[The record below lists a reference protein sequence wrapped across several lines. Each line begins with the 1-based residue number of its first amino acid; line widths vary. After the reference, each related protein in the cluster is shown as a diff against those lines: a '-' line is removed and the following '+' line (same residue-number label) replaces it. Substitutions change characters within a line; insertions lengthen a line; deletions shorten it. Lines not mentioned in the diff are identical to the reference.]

1 MHIVSSGDVPLQT
14 RFTKSRIGARV
25 GQTVSV
31 SNKPR
36 TGLAI
41 AGLSLGTALNPL
53 NSSMIAVALVV
64 LRADFG
70 LDVATVTWV
79 ITSFYLSSA
88 AGQPLMGRLADRF
101 GPRRMFTVGMAL
113 VAATCALA
121 PFSPNF
127 ALLCVA
133 RAVMALGT
141 AAAYPSA
148 VVMVGAIAQRAGQ
161 ESSRPLGRIQMAN
174 TSAAAVGPVVGGLLV
189 GLVGWEALFV
199 LNVPLAVAA
208 LLIVRRMAPP
218 DQARERGTVG
228 ELLKSSDIPGILGF
242 VGSLLLVMMALL
254 DVAPGYRWWL
264 LAAGTVIAGLFV
276 WRELRFSPP
285 FLDLRLLGR
294 NRPLMLV
301 YLGFAVFSSVYYFVF
316 FGLPQLLQEAGGYD
330 PGLVGLLMLPLAT
343 MSVLATPWAVRA
355 MGRFG
360 VRRVLLAGVVLLTVV
375 AALMWLLTGS
385 LAIPLVVAL
394 TALMGVPYGVV
405 GIASNQG
412 MFVSTQPQERGVA
425 AGIYQTCRYV
435 GAITATVL
443 IGVFASDGVDQA
455 GWGLMVAAM
464 LLLSAVAFAVTLFW
478 RQRPE

>member
-1 MHIVSSGDVPLQT
+1 MLGM
-14 RFTKSRIGARV
+14 G
-25 GQTVSV
+25 TV
-31 SNKPR
+31 
-36 TGLAI
+36 AI
-41 AGLSLGTALNPL
+41 
-53 NSSMIAVALVV
+53 
-64 LRADFG
+64 
-70 LDVATVTWV
+70 
-79 ITSFYLSSA
+79 
-88 AGQPLMGRLADRF
+88 
-101 GPRRMFTVGMAL
+101 
-113 VAATCALA
+113 TCALA

-141 AAAYPSA
+141 ATAYPSA
-148 VVMVGAIAQRAGQ
+148 VVMIGAIAHRAGT
-161 ESSRPLGRIQMAN
+161 ESARPLGRIQMAN
-174 TSAAAVGPVVGGLLV
+174 TSAAAVGPVAGGLLV
-189 GLVGWEALFV
+189 GQVGWEALFLV
-199 LNVPLAVAA
+199 NVPLALAA
-208 LLIVRRMAPP
+208 LLIVGKVAPP
-218 DQARERGTVG
+218 DGVRERGS
-228 ELLKSSDIPGILGF
+228 LARLARDSDIPGITAF

-264 LAAGTVIAGLFV
+264 LGAGTVIAGLFV

-330 PGLVGLLMLPLAT
+330 PGLVGLLMLPLAA

-360 VRRVLLAGVVLLTVV
+360 VRRVLIAGVVLLTVV

-385 LAIPLVVAL
+385 LAVPLVLAL
-394 TALMGVPYGVV
+394 TTLMGVPYGAL

-412 MFVSTQPQERGVA
+412 MFLSVRAQERGVA

-435 GAITATVL
+435 GAITATVM
-443 IGVFASDGVDQA
+443 IGVFAGGGVDQA
-455 GWGLMVAAM
+455 SWGLMVLAM
-464 LLLSAVAFAVTLFW
+464 LVLSAVALVVTLLW
-478 RQRPE
+478 REPAA

>member
-1 MHIVSSGDVPLQT
+1 M
-14 RFTKSRIGARV
+14 
-25 GQTVSV
+25 

-36 TGLAI
+36 TSLAV

-79 ITSFYLSSA
+79 ITSFYLASA
-88 AGQPLMGRLADRF
+88 AGQPVMGRLADRF
-101 GPRRMFTVGMAL
+101 GPRRMFMLGMGTVAI
-113 VAATCALA
+113 TCALA

-141 AAAYPSA
+141 ATAYPSA
-148 VVMVGAIAQRAGQ
+148 VVMIGAIAQRAGT

-174 TSAAAVGPVVGGLLV
+174 TSAAAVGPVAGGLLV
-189 GLVGWEALFV
+189 GQVGWEALFLV
-199 LNVPLAVAA
+199 NVPLALAA
-208 LLIVRRMAPP
+208 LFIVRKVAPA
-218 DQARERGTVG
+218 DGVRERGS
-228 ELLKSSDIPGILGF
+228 LARLAKDSDIPGIAGF

-264 LAAGTVIAGLFV
+264 LAAGTVLAGLFV
-276 WRELRFSPP
+276 WREFRFSPP

-316 FGLPQLLQEAGGYD
+316 FGLPQLLQEAGGYE
-330 PGLVGLLMLPLAT
+330 PGLVGLLMLPLAA
-343 MSVLATPWAVRA
+343 MSVVATPWAVRA

-360 VRRVLLAGVVLLTVV
+360 VRRVLVAGVVLLTIV

-385 LAIPLVVAL
+385 LAIPLVLAL
-394 TALMGVPYGVV
+394 TTLMGVPYGAV
-405 GIASNQG
+405 GIATNQG
-412 MFVSTQPQERGVA
+412 MFLSVGPQERGVA

-435 GAITATVL
+435 GAITATVM
-443 IGVFASDGVDQA
+443 IGVFAGGGVDQ
-455 GWGLMVAAM
+455 GSWGLMVLAM
-464 LLLSAVAFAVTLFW
+464 LALSAVAFGVTLLW
-478 RQRPE
+478 RAPRD

>member
-1 MHIVSSGDVPLQT
+1 M
-14 RFTKSRIGARV
+14 
-25 GQTVSV
+25 

-36 TGLAI
+36 TGLAV

-70 LDVATVTWV
+70 LDVAAVTWV
-79 ITSFYLSSA
+79 ITSFYLASA
-88 AGQPLMGRLADRF
+88 AGQPVMGRLADRF
-101 GPRRMFTVGMAL
+101 GPRRMFMLGMGTVAI
-113 VAATCALA
+113 TCALA

-141 AAAYPSA
+141 ATAYPSA
-148 VVMVGAIAQRAGQ
+148 VVMIGAIAQRAGT

-174 TSAAAVGPVVGGLLV
+174 TSAAAVGPVAGGLLV
-189 GLVGWEALFV
+189 GQVGWEALFLV
-199 LNVPLAVAA
+199 NVPLALAA
-208 LLIVRRMAPP
+208 LFIVRKVAPA
-218 DQARERGTVG
+218 DGVRERGS
-228 ELLKSSDIPGILGF
+228 LARLAKDSDIPGIAGF

-264 LAAGTVIAGLFV
+264 LGAGTVLAGLFV
-276 WRELRFSPP
+276 LRELRFSPP

-330 PGLVGLLMLPLAT
+330 PGLVGLLMLPLAA

-355 MGRFG
+355 MGTFG
-360 VRRVLLAGVVLLTVV
+360 VRSVLIAGVVLLTAV

-385 LAIPLVVAL
+385 LAIPLVLAL
-394 TALMGVPYGVV
+394 TTLMGVPYGAV
-405 GIASNQG
+405 GIATNQG
-412 MFVSTQPQERGVA
+412 MFLSVGPQERGVA

-435 GAITATVL
+435 GAITATVM
-443 IGVFASDGVDQA
+443 IGVFAGGGVDQA
-455 GWGLMVAAM
+455 SWGLMVLAM
-464 LLLSAVAFAVTLFW
+464 LVLSAVAFGVTLLW
-478 RQRPE
+478 RAPKG

>member
-1 MHIVSSGDVPLQT
+1 M
-14 RFTKSRIGARV
+14 R
-25 GQTVSV
+25 QTVSV

-36 TGLAI
+36 TGLAV

-79 ITSFYLSSA
+79 ITSFYLASA

-101 GPRRMFTVGMAL
+101 GPRRMFMLGMGTVA
-113 VAATCALA
+113 VTCALA

-141 AAAYPSA
+141 ATAYPSA
-148 VVMVGAIAQRAGQ
+148 VVMIGAISQRAGT

-174 TSAAAVGPVVGGLLV
+174 TSAAAVGPVAGGLLV
-189 GLVGWEALFV
+189 GQVGWEALF
-199 LNVPLAVAA
+199 LINVPLALAA
-208 LLIVRRMAPP
+208 LFIVRKVAPA
-218 DQARERGTVG
+218 DGVRERGSLAQLV
-228 ELLKSSDIPGILGF
+228 KDSDIPGIAGF

-254 DVAPGYRWWL
+254 DVAPGYRWWML
-264 LAAGTVIAGLFV
+264 GAGTAIAALFV
-276 WRELRFSPP
+276 WRELRFNPP

-294 NRPLMLV
+294 NRPLMLI

-330 PGLVGLLMLPLAT
+330 PALVGLLMLPLAAT
-343 MSVLATPWAVRA
+343 SVLATPWAVRA
-355 MGRFG
+355 MGKFG
-360 VRRVLLAGVVLLTVV
+360 VRHVLIAGVVLLTLV
-375 AALMWLLTGS
+375 AALMWMLTGS
-385 LAIPLVVAL
+385 LAIPLVLAL
-394 TALMGVPYGVV
+394 TTLMGIPYGTV

-412 MFVSTQPQERGVA
+412 MFLSVRPQERGVA

-443 IGVFASDGVDQA
+443 IGVFAGGGVDQA
-455 GWGLMVAAM
+455 SWGLMVIAM
-464 LLLSAVAFAVTLFW
+464 LVLSAVAFGVTLLW
-478 RQRPE
+478 RQRAD